1 MICVEALLKSFK
13 KKKKPYVFPEICSSL
28 FISSKVH
35 KNKKNK
41 MSLIPLLADI
51 VSEIDGYRGYRD
63 LDDGFGFGMYP
74 CDIYRPRM
82 ASLQLS
88 PIHRLS
94 PYQRSLQTVR
104 RKGGNGKGHSKENYS
119 VGKDGFQVCMDVSHF
134 KPNELT
140 VKTVG
145 NEVVV
150 EGKHEEREDDHGYI
164 SRQFVRKYQL
174 PKGYEAKDVIST
186 VSTDGVLTVKAPP
199 PPKALKNNERIVQIQ
214 QTGPAYLSVKGT
226 EEKSNQVQNNHN
238 DKKTDEMEH
247 S

>member
-1 MICVEALLKSFK
+1 
-13 KKKKPYVFPEICSSL
+13 
-28 FISSKVH
+28 
-35 KNKKNK
+35 

-51 VSEIDGYRGYRD
+51 VNEIDSYRGYST
-63 LDDGFGFGMYP
+63 LDDGFGFGIYP
-74 CDIYRPRM
+74 CDIYRPRL
-82 ASLQLS
+82 ASVQLS
-88 PIHRLS
+88 PIRRFS
-94 PYQRSLQTVR
+94 PYQRSLQTLR
-104 RKGGNGKGHSKENYS
+104 PKSGKSHSKEDYT

-145 NEVVV
+145 NSVVV

-174 PKGYEAKDVIST
+174 PKGYDAKDVIST

-199 PPKALKNNERIVQIQ
+199 PPNKALKNNERIVQIQ
-214 QTGPAYLSVKGT
+214 QTGPAHLSINGCENK
-226 EEKSNQVQNNHN
+226 EESNQTQNN
-238 DKKTDEMEH
+238 DKENKTDKMEQ